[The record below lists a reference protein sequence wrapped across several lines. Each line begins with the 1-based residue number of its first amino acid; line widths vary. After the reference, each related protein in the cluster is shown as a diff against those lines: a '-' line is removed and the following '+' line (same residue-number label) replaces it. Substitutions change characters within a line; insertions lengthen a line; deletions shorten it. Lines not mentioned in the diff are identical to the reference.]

1 MMYAIYA
8 VYDRVAETYG
18 APFTMLEK
26 TAHRQFHWM
35 AAESE
40 AKDVQDKVVRKV
52 GYWYNETGEIAPC
65 DPETVADLEALKDG
79 N

>member
-1 MMYAIYA
+1 MIYAIYA
-8 VYDRVAETYG
+8 VYDRVAESYG

-40 AKDVQDKVVRKV
+40 AKDVQDKVVRKI
-52 GYWYNETGEIAPC
+52 GYWNNETGAIAANE
-65 DPETVADLEALKDG
+65 PETVADLEALKNGD
-79 N
+79 